1 MIKSMTG
8 YGRGKSEIDGR
19 EYVVEIKT
27 INHRYNDI
35 SIKMPRYLS
44 FLEDRVRQHVAKNIF
59 RGKIEIFIYQFSK
72 FCSFYRTI

>member
-8 YGRGKSEIDGR
+8 YGRGKFENNGR

-35 SIKMPRYLS
+35 
-44 FLEDRVRQHVAKNIF
+44 
-59 RGKIEIFIYQFSK
+59 
-72 FCSFYRTI
+72 